1 MEPNLQLKPSPGCKE
16 LLLKKLSYA
25 VIASIVSQLAIIF
38 VYLLVINFSLLHPL
52 DWFVITS
59 KTFTSVSTWLYVVP
73 FLSIIFAQSVICAK
87 DYVFRSSYNVS
98 RIQKILSTISLRN
111 ALLFGLHVFSGGLLI
126 WLYLSLAGGQY
137 SSVFSIDK
145 QDRYQLNRHTFY
157 LISCG
162 FWIGLYY
169 FMRIYTF
176 EKRILFPVIHQPKLL
191 QFKSGLIPLVQNSYK
206 GAIWPVI
213 YFMVIYFFL
222 GKAMENYI
230 NEMFQLHKPDHSLS
244 YFTFFLSWFF
254 STIYLLVMNLMRFFF
269 ELFLTEPI
277 DFPILSITNNDLT
290 LLNGLA
296 VGNMPI
302 VQHLA
307 CFDLFNFS
315 RNSPEKRK
323 VLFTL
328 SQPGNH
334 PHNWNNLISN
344 ILQIITTF
352 TETINLSVNA
362 ILNPESDKKIEAPL
376 ESQQPVIQ
384 IYAYK
389 NMRTLSVLK
398 PEIPLN
404 LISVT
409 QNKVIPF
416 TSPVNVFMDTI
427 IHKFKAL
434 ITMLKAKFGINYL
447 FGRLPVKNIQCC
459 LEDGQIIIWIIQGI
473 SNLTIASLNEDN
485 YGIAHK
491 DMPTILSALVELKLS
506 MEKLNRIPTFTK
518 KTQIVDD
525 FNIKMKTGIN
535 SAVKRSLYN
544 ICKHFRP
551 YINDIPIK
559 KDVLQYL
566 QPYFLE

>member
-1 MEPNLQLKPSPGCKE
+1 
-16 LLLKKLSYA
+16 
-25 VIASIVSQLAIIF
+25 
-38 VYLLVINFSLLHPL
+38 
-52 DWFVITS
+52 
-59 KTFTSVSTWLYVVP
+59 
-73 FLSIIFAQSVICAK
+73 
-87 DYVFRSSYNVS
+87 
-98 RIQKILSTISLRN
+98 
-111 ALLFGLHVFSGGLLI
+111 
-126 WLYLSLAGGQY
+126 
-137 SSVFSIDK
+137 
-145 QDRYQLNRHTFY
+145 
-157 LISCG
+157 
-162 FWIGLYY
+162 
-169 FMRIYTF
+169 
-176 EKRILFPVIHQPKLL
+176 
-191 QFKSGLIPLVQNSYK
+191 
-206 GAIWPVI
+206 
-213 YFMVIYFFL
+213 
-222 GKAMENYI
+222 MENYI
-230 NEMFQLHKPDHSLS
+230 NETFELDKPDYSLK
-244 YFTFFLSWFF
+244 YFTIFLSWIF
-254 STIYLLVMNLMRFFF
+254 STIYILVMNLMRFFF

-290 LLNGLA
+290 LLNGLS

-307 CFDLFNFS
+307 CFDLFDLS
-315 RNSPEKRK
+315 RNSIEKRK

-344 ILQIITTF
+344 VLQIVTTF
-352 TETINLSVNA
+352 TGAINLSVNA
-362 ILNPESDKKIEAPL
+362 ILNPESDKKIETPL
-376 ESQQPVIQ
+376 VNQQPLIQ
-384 IYAYK
+384 NYAYN
-389 NMRTLSVLK
+389 NMRNLSILK

-416 TSPVNVFMDTI
+416 SSPVNVFMDMVI
-427 IHKFKAL
+427 NKFNAL
-434 ITMLKAKFGINYL
+434 IAMIKSKFGINYL

-459 LEDGQIIIWIIQGI
+459 LEDGQIIIWIIQGV
-473 SNLTIASLNEDN
+473 SNLMIASLKEDS

-491 DMPTILSALVELKLS
+491 DLPTILSALVELKLS
-506 MEKLNRIPTFTK
+506 MEKLNRIPTFTR

-566 QPYFLE
+566 QPYFLDS